1 MRDGRLKPHEAD
13 ALHAPP
19 DRVKR
24 IRRRLFWAMLGP
36 FCLLMGVVAVEGF
49 RSTDPARSLIAVGV
63 LGAGAIV
70 YPSAL
75 AWLARSIIRD
85 VQALDDERAQ
95 LSDLYGVAR
104 HEALVDGLTGLGNH
118 RAFQDELARQLEI
131 AKRRSAPLSLLLI
144 DVDNLKTVNDT
155 QGHASGDRLL
165 EAVGRVTMTIL
176 RRYDRAY
183 RVGGDEF
190 AILLPDANVDTGLVV
205 GRRILAAALSAGE
218 ADPAVG
224 SISLSIGVSAFPSP
238 SAEGHYLYRNA
249 DAALYWCKRHGRM
262 AVVAFDPGR
271 DGAAS
276 DDRSVTELSA
286 AVGAV
291 LTLRALRPVYQPVY
305 SMATG
310 EPIGYEG
317 LVRPGDGAPFT
328 DASALFAAAEAAD
341 RTVELDFAC
350 LDAVA
355 AGIRMPNDETY
366 ISVNLSPRTLESSLF
381 HVSELKAIFRRN
393 GIGPERVVLELTER
407 ERVEDVEQLR
417 RNVAACR
424 RAGMRL
430 AADDVGAGNA
440 GLRLLSEIHFDIV
453 KIDLS
458 LIQGGT
464 MHDPSH
470 GVLRALQELAMQ
482 WNASVVAEGVET
494 AEQLRVIRRLDIAAG
509 QGYLLGRPSDVM
521 RSDRI
526 ELDELEASG
535 DVDDVLLRAI
545 RDRQTVPLPTSPATP
560 RRQAGVRG
568 RRSDA
573 TSGVRAVD
581 PAASGTSR
589 RRR

>member
-1 MRDGRLKPHEAD
+1 
-13 ALHAPP
+13 
-19 DRVKR
+19 
-24 IRRRLFWAMLGP
+24 MLGP
-36 FCLLMGVVAVEGF
+36 FCVLMGVATVEGF
-49 RSTDPARSLIAVGV
+49 RSTDPARTVTAVAMLVAAAVALPSL
-63 LGAGAIV
+63 
-70 YPSAL
+70 L
-75 AWLARSIIRD
+75 AWLARAIIRD

-95 LSDLYGVAR
+95 LSDLYGRAR
-104 HEALVDGLTGLGNH
+104 HEALADGLTGLGNH

-131 AKRRSAPLSLLLI
+131 ARRQSTPLALMLI

-155 QGHASGDRLL
+155 QGHAGGDRLL
-165 EAVGRVTMTIL
+165 EAVGRLTTATL
-176 RRYDRAY
+176 RRYDRAF

-190 AILLPDANVDTGLVV
+190 AVLLPDADVDTGLVV
-205 GRRILAAALSAGE
+205 GRRILAAALSAGD
-218 ADPAVG
+218 ADPSVE
-224 SISLSIGVSAFPSP
+224 SISLSIGVSSFPSP

-249 DAALYWCKRHGRM
+249 DAALYWCKRHGRT

-271 DGAAS
+271 HGAAS

-291 LTLRALRPVYQPVY
+291 LALRALRPVYQPIY
-305 SMATG
+305 SMVTG

-350 LDAVA
+350 LDTVA

-366 ISVNLSPRTLESSLF
+366 VSVNLSPRTLESNLF
-381 HVSELKAIFRRN
+381 HASELKAIFQRH
-393 GIGPERVVLELTER
+393 GIGPERIVLELTER

-470 GVLRALQELAMQ
+470 GVLRALQELATQ

-494 AEQLRVIRRLDIAAG
+494 AEQLRVIRRLDISAG
-509 QGYLLGRPSDVM
+509 QGYLLSRPSEVM
-521 RSDRI
+521 RSERI

-535 DVDDVLLRAI
+535 EVDDLLLRAI
-545 RDRQTVPLPTSPATP
+545 RARQTAPPPPSPTP
-560 RRQAGVRG
+560 RRHVAVRH
-568 RRSDA
+568 RRSPDA
-573 TSGVRAVD
+573 ADLGADDRPEPRAAR
-581 PAASGTSR
+581 PR
-589 RRR
+589 R